1 MSPNWSHNGSFRR
14 SLPGARPSPSG
25 GWNVSIPS
33 STPSRRP
40 WSPAGS
46 PGKSDARAPNLA
58 ETKKENIVN
67 RGMLSCIA
75 AALLLAAASPA
86 LAAAPPMADEVMAI
100 NRGWAHIAY
109 EMNGSSTQTK
119 ALDKLAAQAAALVQR
134 YPGKAE
140 PLLWEGIV
148 VSEQANRANI
158 FHKLGLAKRARDILA
173 RAYAID
179 PKVADGGA
187 AMSLGVL
194 YYKVPGSTIGFGDD
208 AKAKQLLQQ
217 ALAIAPNGLDAN
229 YFYGDYLLDQGDK
242 AGARAYLQ
250 KALRAPHDL
259 NRPVWDAGRRR
270 EVQALLKKAA

>member
-1 MSPNWSHNGSFRR
+1 M
-14 SLPGARPSPSG
+14 
-25 GWNVSIPS
+25 
-33 STPSRRP
+33 
-40 WSPAGS
+40 
-46 PGKSDARAPNLA
+46 
-58 ETKKENIVN
+58 N

-109 EMNGSSTQTK
+109 EMFGSCTQTK
-119 ALDKLAAQAAALVQR
+119 ALDKLGAQAAALVQR

-194 YYKVPGSTIGFGDD
+194 YYKVPGSPIGFGDD

-217 ALAIAPNGLDAN
+217 ALAIDPNGLDAN

-250 KALRAPHDL
+250 KALRAPHDP